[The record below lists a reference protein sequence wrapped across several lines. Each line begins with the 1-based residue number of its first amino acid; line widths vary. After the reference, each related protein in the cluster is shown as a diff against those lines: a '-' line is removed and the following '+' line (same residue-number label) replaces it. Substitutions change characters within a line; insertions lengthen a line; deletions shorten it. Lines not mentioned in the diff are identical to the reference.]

1 MISNDEVKHV
11 AKLARLSLTEKETEK
26 FQKELSSILDYVAE
40 LKELDVSDIP
50 ATSHPFEAENV
61 TRKDWERISD
71 SKSQATKK
79 IIDLAPETKESY
91 FKVKSI
97 LK

>member
-1 MISNDEVKHV
+1 M
-11 AKLARLSLTEKETEK
+11 AKVGHIKDDIVIRIPDDIGIQYV
-26 FQKELSSILDYVAE
+26 FPELSSILDYVAE